1 MDKNVKMGIYTRNGV
16 ENTFNYFTALS
27 ATDKLKFVKYVTN
40 TLVEDDY
47 NSVIRNIIFDY
58 AIIKFFT
65 QVDVSD
71 IDNSANV
78 IDDIEDF
85 LFETNIVNIVKANV
99 DTDIIEELNSA
110 IDDNIAYRTG
120 IHKNPIAE
128 SLSNLLNTV
137 EKKIDGID
145 TKSMMKMAKVLSGIS
160 GELNA
165 DKVLEAYAKSDLFKK
180 NREELTKSK
189 ESEKMNADEMIDVI
203 QEVAENK
210 KKTRNNKKVVPM
222 K

>member
-1 MDKNVKMGIYTRNGV
+1 MNKNIKVGIYTRNGV
-16 ENTFNYFTALS
+16 ESTFNYFTTLS
-27 ATDKLKFVKYVTN
+27 STDKLKFVKYVTN
-40 TLVEDDY
+40 ILVEDDY
-47 NSVIRNIIFDY
+47 NSVIRDIIIDY

-71 IDNSANV
+71 IDNSANA

-85 LFETNIVNIVKANV
+85 LFETNIVNIVRANV
-99 DTDIIEELNSA
+99 DIDVIEELNNA

-120 IHKNPIAE
+120 IHKNPIEE
-128 SLSNLLNTV
+128 SLSRLLNTV

-180 NREELTKSK
+180 NREELIKSK
-189 ESEKMNADEMIDVI
+189 ESEKMNMDEMIDVI